1 MIGNHSTLEGFLKR
15 KLPPAGDNKNNHG
28 DTSRIRRDGDGTASN
43 INCTIQRTSRIS
55 REEVNFDELPYDPA
69 DRRRISDYIGDK
81 LQNDIRR
88 KYLTRGPGK
97 PPPGFMFPTTMI
109 AGFPRRCQHEWFTKY
124 GWLEYSEKMDR
135 CFCLYCYLFRDCN
148 KGQGGNDAFVIDG
161 WDGWNKSDRLQ
172 DHVGSKC
179 NSFHNTAVKRCD
191 NLLKP
196 GQSIGDALNKQSDI
210 TKEQH
215 LLRLKTSIKAV
226 RYLLHQ
232 GLAFRGHDESVDSTN
247 KGNFRELVQLLA
259 DENDK
264 VKKAVGSNA
273 PKNNKMIALE
283 IQRDIANCFA
293 KVRKGCHI
301 IFVLQTMSSL
311 IVYNDFFLFFADHRE
326 IYY

>member
-1 MIGNHSTLEGFLKR
+1 
-15 KLPPAGDNKNNHG
+15 
-28 DTSRIRRDGDGTASN
+28 
-43 INCTIQRTSRIS
+43 
-55 REEVNFDELPYDPA
+55 
-69 DRRRISDYIGDK
+69 
-81 LQNDIRR
+81 
-88 KYLTRGPGK
+88 
-97 PPPGFMFPTTMI
+97 MF
-109 AGFPRRCQHEWFTKY
+109 RN
-124 GWLEYSEKMDR
+124 
-135 CFCLYCYLFRDCN
+135 CN

-161 WDGWNKSDRLQ
+161 WDGWNKSDRLR

-179 NSFHNTAVKRCD
+179 NSFHNTAVKRCN

-196 GQSIGDALNKQSDI
+196 RQSIGDALNKQSDI

-247 KGNFRELVQLLA
+247 KGNFLELLQLLA

-273 PKNNKMIALE
+273 PKNNKMIAPK

-293 KVRKGCHI
+293 EVRKGCHI

-311 IVYNDFFLFFADHRE
+311 IVYNDFYLFFADHRE

>member
-1 MIGNHSTLEGFLKR
+1 
-15 KLPPAGDNKNNHG
+15 
-28 DTSRIRRDGDGTASN
+28 
-43 INCTIQRTSRIS
+43 
-55 REEVNFDELPYDPA
+55 
-69 DRRRISDYIGDK
+69 
-81 LQNDIRR
+81 
-88 KYLTRGPGK
+88 
-97 PPPGFMFPTTMI
+97 MFPTTMI

-161 WDGWNKSDRLQ
+161 WDGWNKSDRLR

-247 KGNFRELVQLLA
+247 KGNFLELLQLLA

-264 VKKAVGSNA
+264 VKKAVGRNA
-273 PKNNKMIALE
+273 PKNNKMIAPE

-293 KVRKGCHI
+293 EVRKGCHI

-311 IVYNDFFLFFADHRE
+311 IVYNDFYLFFADRRE